1 MIRAG
6 IHSVFADPLART
18 RDMGGQLSTAE
29 MTETILYAIYARQEA
44 GVRR

>member
-1 MIRAG
+1 MLFRS

-18 RDMGGQLSTAE
+18 RDMGGLLSTAE

-44 GVRR
+44 GVRQ